1 MAAEQRPAGCFLR
14 LFWMAI
20 GTIAL
25 FLIGMGGVQADR
37 PRLGLW
43 RRYAIKVLLL
53 AGAAW
58 IVLRL
63 LIAVRA

>member
-1 MAAEQRPAGCFLR
+1 
-14 LFWMAI
+14 MAI